1 MAALT
6 YPIHIEHLHWNQML
20 EHVSRLAP
28 EEACGLAAGKDR
40 LIMRVYPVENV
51 LHSPV
56 SFRMQPQQQVDALL
70 EMDEAGC
77 DLLVIYH
84 SHPTGPPIPSPTD
97 IALAAFPEAVYLI
110 WSKQND
116 SWSCRGFLIR
126 GQGSEDVRELKLIF
140 DVNRNHL

>member
-1 MAALT
+1 VAALT
-6 YPIHIEHLHWNQML
+6 DPIYIEHVHWNQML
-20 EHVSRLAP
+20 EHVSRLEP

-40 LIMRVYPVENV
+40 LITRIYPVENV

-84 SHPTGPPIPSPTD
+84 SHPAGPPIPSPTD
-97 IALAAFPEAVYLI
+97 IAWAAFPDAVNLI
-110 WSKQND
+110 WSKQNG
-116 SWSCRGFLIR
+116 SWSCRGFLIQE
-126 GQGSEDVRELKLIF
+126 QGSVDVPIF
-140 DVNRNHL
+140 QDNSQQTEI